1 MESLVQDLRYAARTL
16 VRQPGFTLTAVLT
29 LTLGIGATTAIFSVV
44 NAVVLRPLPLEQSDR
59 VVVVTNFYTA
69 RGVRGQA
76 ASAPDF
82 YDWKEQSRSF
92 EVLAYYQGSETSV
105 TVGGTADYAMAVGI
119 TPGFLE
125 ALRAKAQLGRLF
137 SAEEQRPGGPLAVLI
152 TDAFWRRRFDGSRSA
167 IGTTLKARDT
177 VFEIV
182 GVLAPQFRHP
192 ARADV
197 YYPAWLVP
205 ETPSRSGHNYRV
217 VGRLR
222 DGVTLEQ
229 ANAEMIGIARRLE
242 REYPQSNEGKSAVV
256 VPLQDIIVGD
266 SRGTLYMLLAAVCFV
281 LFIACANVANLLLA
295 RATVRGREMVLRA
308 ALGAGRTRLV
318 RQLLTESVLLAA
330 AAAAC
335 GIVVA
340 RAGVAALVALA
351 PPDLPRLGEIAVD
364 GSALAFALAVSA
376 VSSVLFGL
384 TPALQGS
391 SVRLVEGL
399 RQHGKGTGG
408 TTRAAW
414 ARNAFVVAQVAL
426 AVVLVVGG
434 GLLGRSLV
442 ALATVDMG
450 FSQERLL
457 VMRTVVPIATHE
469 DAPRATAFYRELLP
483 ELRVV
488 PGVSAAAGVT
498 SLPTSVRSSGS
509 YVIEGRGSFDRGSVL
524 RLPQAV
530 LNVVTPEYF
539 RTMRIPVKAG
549 RDFSDADRM
558 DAPFV
563 AIINDALAR
572 TSFTGENPIG
582 QRIQCGLDNLAFMTI
597 VGVVGDVRT
606 YGPARPAEPEIYMP
620 YEQHPGPAASLTLLA
635 RTQSPDPLALS
646 ETLRRRIRERN
657 PDVPVKTETMEM
669 AMETATATP
678 RFRTILLM
686 VFAAV
691 ALALAVAGVYG
702 VMAYVVSQRVTE
714 IGVRVALGATPRDI
728 LRMILGQGAAL
739 AGAGLA
745 LGVAVALGAGR
756 LLQGLLF
763 GVTAH
768 DPLVFAV
775 VPIVVALAAL
785 GACYVPGRRALRVEP
800 AAALRAE

>member
-450 FSQERLL
+450 FSQERLGH
-457 VMRTVVPIATHE
+457 AH
-469 DAPRATAFYRELLP
+469 
-483 ELRVV
+483 
-488 PGVSAAAGVT
+488 
-498 SLPTSVRSSGS
+498 
-509 YVIEGRGSFDRGSVL
+509 RG
-524 RLPQAV
+524 
-530 LNVVTPEYF
+530 
-539 RTMRIPVKAG
+539 
-549 RDFSDADRM
+549 ADR
-558 DAPFV
+558 DARGC
-563 AIINDALAR
+563 AACD
-572 TSFTGENPIG
+572 
-582 QRIQCGLDNLAFMTI
+582 
-597 VGVVGDVRT
+597 GVL
-606 YGPARPAEPEIYMP
+606 P
-620 YEQHPGPAASLTLLA
+620 
-635 RTQSPDPLALS
+635 
-646 ETLRRRIRERN
+646 
-657 PDVPVKTETMEM
+657 
-669 AMETATATP
+669 
-678 RFRTILLM
+678 
-686 VFAAV
+686 
-691 ALALAVAGVYG
+691 
-702 VMAYVVSQRVTE
+702 
-714 IGVRVALGATPRDI
+714 
-728 LRMILGQGAAL
+728 
-739 AGAGLA
+739 
-745 LGVAVALGAGR
+745 
-756 LLQGLLF
+756 
-763 GVTAH
+763 
-768 DPLVFAV
+768 
-775 VPIVVALAAL
+775 
-785 GACYVPGRRALRVEP
+785 
-800 AAALRAE
+800 